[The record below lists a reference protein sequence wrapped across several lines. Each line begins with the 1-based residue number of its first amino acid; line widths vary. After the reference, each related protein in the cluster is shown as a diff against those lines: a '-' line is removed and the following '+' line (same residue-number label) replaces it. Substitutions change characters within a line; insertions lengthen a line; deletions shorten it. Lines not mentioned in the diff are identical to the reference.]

1 MTSVSLPTRQ
11 GAAPRGA
18 APNAGSGIIGLLARV
33 LERLLL
39 WQERAAQRQAL
50 ASLDDHLLKDMGI
63 TRAEALYEA
72 DKPFWRA

>member
-11 GAAPRGA
+11 GATPGKA
-18 APNAGSGIIGLLARV
+18 APNAGSTIKGLLARI

-39 WQERAAQRQAL
+39 WQERAVQRHAL